1 LRYRP
6 RSVAEARVRL
16 TSLGFREEEVE
27 EVLHKAE
34 SAGLLDD
41 DVFTRL
47 WVEDRLLHHPLS
59 RRAVR
64 LELADKGIDPQIIAT
79 TIERL
84 YPADKER
91 VVAVQLARARFARYR
106 TISRDRRIKRTVSF
120 LTRRGFSLS
129 LAVNTVR
136 AVEREEENNEPEDVD
151 REFE

>member
-1 LRYRP
+1 MRYRP

>member
-1 LRYRP
+1 
-6 RSVAEARVRL
+6 VAEARVRL

-151 REFE
+151 RESE

>member
-1 LRYRP
+1 M
-6 RSVAEARVRL
+6 AEARVRL

-151 REFE
+151 RESE

>member
-1 LRYRP
+1 M
-6 RSVAEARVRL
+6 AEARVRL